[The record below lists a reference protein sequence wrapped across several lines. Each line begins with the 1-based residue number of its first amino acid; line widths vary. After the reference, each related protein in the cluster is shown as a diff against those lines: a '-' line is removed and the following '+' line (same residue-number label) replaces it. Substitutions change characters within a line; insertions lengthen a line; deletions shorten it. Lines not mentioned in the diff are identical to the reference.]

1 MKDLS
6 RAILF
11 ISALLVLL
19 LAIPRKVHTLKVDI
33 INTEASYYVDVL
45 ADKNKVDGEM
55 PEYYSRI
62 KETDEDTF
70 NDLCILK
77 NYEFNGKVPLQMN
90 GYTKGLHIPG
100 SYYCENN
107 GSCCILK
114 SSSNMPA
121 VVQLV
126 LMGDNYQFFV
136 SDPIY
141 FTYNNNVIIDFNTM
155 QVVNNRNLTIV
166 SFLLLPII
174 LTVIDF
180 WLRFRRQ
187 KIKYDPYDIKPDKIV
202 KLQDVFFNLCYLIL
216 IAFLIGNRL
225 LPQYQ
230 NILAALCLS
239 IALTIQSN
247 TKKSYQLIFS
257 VIFFIYIL
265 FGYFLLR

>member
-1 MKDLS
+1 
-6 RAILF
+6 
-11 ISALLVLL
+11 
-19 LAIPRKVHTLKVDI
+19 
-33 INTEASYYVDVL
+33 
-45 ADKNKVDGEM
+45 
-55 PEYYSRI
+55 
-62 KETDEDTF
+62 
-70 NDLCILK
+70 
-77 NYEFNGKVPLQMN
+77 
-90 GYTKGLHIPG
+90 
-100 SYYCENN
+100 
-107 GSCCILK
+107 
-114 SSSNMPA
+114 MPA

-126 LMGDNYQFFV
+126 LMDDNYQFFV

-141 FTYNNNVIIDFNTM
+141 FTYSNNVVIDFNTM